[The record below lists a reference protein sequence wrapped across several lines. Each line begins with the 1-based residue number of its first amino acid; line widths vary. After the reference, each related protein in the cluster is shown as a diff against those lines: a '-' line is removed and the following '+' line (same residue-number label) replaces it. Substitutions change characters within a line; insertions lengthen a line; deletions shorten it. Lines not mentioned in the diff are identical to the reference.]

1 MVKRQPSSSSQV
13 LKCDVGQGLRFAILG
28 SGGTRTSPGVRID
41 VSVTKAEPGSVTLHG
56 VCRHLVPVA
65 TCIKLRAGAWALAD
79 LDAVSSNL
87 SFS

>member
-56 VCRHLVPVA
+56 STFLEEISSLSHSIVDTPYRIVCIVD
-65 TCIKLRAGAWALAD
+65 T
-79 LDAVSSNL
+79 
-87 SFS
+87 